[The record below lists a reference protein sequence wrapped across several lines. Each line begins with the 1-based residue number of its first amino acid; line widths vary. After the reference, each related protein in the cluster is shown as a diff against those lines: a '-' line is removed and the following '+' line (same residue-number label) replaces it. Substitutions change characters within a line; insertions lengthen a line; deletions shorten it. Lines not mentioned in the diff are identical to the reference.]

1 MLAAR
6 GTMSAIH
13 ILIIVKAEP
22 PALNLKITD
31 WLSEE
36 TIFIFNI
43 WLYTQ
48 GRLCITIRTDFQ
60 KRG

>member
-48 GRLCITIRTDFQ
+48 GRLYIPLRKIFR
-60 KRG
+60 KKG